1 LRRLRRELIDPT
13 IAEHGG
19 KIVET
24 GGDSRLI
31 VFDSVDWAV
40 RCAVKVQKQ
49 VPANDGDQP
58 VDRAIRF
65 HMGININDAIADGA
79 DLYGDAVNV
88 AARLQAEC
96 APISARSWG
105 ECRRR
110 VLAAHSLSWLTTAEA
125 EMARR

>member
-1 LRRLRRELIDPT
+1 M
-13 IAEHGG
+13 
-19 KIVET
+19 

-31 VFDSVDWAV
+31 VFDSIDWAV

-58 VDRAIRF
+58 VHI
-65 HMGININDAIADGA
+65 GINISDAIADGA

-96 APISARSWG
+96 APVSARSWVSVG
-105 ECRRR
+105 GGFLPHIRY
-110 VLAAHSLSWLTTAEA
+110 VG
-125 EMARR
+125 